1 MKVFMEIIACL
12 VILWIFWIVFTLLD
26 LAVSGML
33 SLFLR
38 LSFKRAFCWGL
49 LSLLVPVIVL
59 AYGMIIERN
68 CYQVK
73 HVEMTFDNLPASF
86 EGYRVVQLSDVH
98 SRSFRHRAGSL
109 QRAVNKVNA
118 QNPDIILF
126 TGDIITIEPDELDYT
141 SRILQGLKADD
152 GIISILGNHDYG
164 LYVNPGMR
172 SVVNEECIRE
182 VVSREQKMGWHVL
195 LDESI
200 NVSRDNDTI
209 AIIGVENTTPSSH
222 FPSRGNLTKASKGTE
237 GMFRILL
244 SHDPMHWEQEVIGR
258 DYPLTLSGHTH
269 AIQFSL
275 FGWCPSKYMFK
286 QYRGLYE
293 KGSQMLYV
301 NIGLGETVF
310 PARIGTPPE
319 ITVITL
325 KSKSINKNSTK
336 KK

>member
-1 MKVFMEIIACL
+1 MGIKVFMEIVACL
-12 VILWIFWIVFTLLD
+12 VILWIFWIVLTLLD

-33 SLFLR
+33 SIFLS

-49 LSLLVPVIVL
+49 LSLSVPVIGL
-59 AYGMIIERN
+59 AYGMFIERN

-73 HVEMTFDNLPASF
+73 NVEMAFDDLPASF
-86 EGYRVVQLSDVH
+86 DGYRVVQLSDIH
-98 SRSFRHRAGSL
+98 SRSFRNRSGSL
-109 QRAVNKVNA
+109 KRAVRKINGLH
-118 QNPDIILF
+118 PDIILF

-141 SRILQGLKADD
+141 SGILQGLKADD
-152 GIISILGNHDYG
+152 GVISILGNHDYG
-164 LYVNPGMR
+164 IYSNPGR
-172 SVVNEECIRE
+172 RDVVNEDCIRE
-182 VVSREQKMGWHVL
+182 VVRREKDMGWHVL

-200 NVSRDNDTI
+200 KVSKGEDSI
-209 AIIGVENTTPSSH
+209 AIVGVENTTPSSH
-222 FPSRGNLTKASKGTE
+222 FPSRGNLTRASKGTE
-237 GMFRILL
+237 DMFRILL
-244 SHDPMHWEQEVIGR
+244 SHDPMHWEQEVTGR

-275 FGWCPSKYMFK
+275 FGWCPSKYMFR

-293 KGSQMLYV
+293 KGSQILYV

-325 KSKSINKNSTK
+325 KRKPVNKISK
-336 KK
+336 